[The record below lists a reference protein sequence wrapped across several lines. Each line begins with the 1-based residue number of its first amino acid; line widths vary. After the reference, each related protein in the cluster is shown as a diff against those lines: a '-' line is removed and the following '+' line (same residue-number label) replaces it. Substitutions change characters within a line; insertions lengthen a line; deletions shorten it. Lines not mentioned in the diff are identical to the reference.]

1 MGQKVNPKVIR
12 IGITRDWDSKWYAG
26 KREYTNLLHQDLEIE
41 KALRAKLTEG
51 GISKIEILRT
61 QGKVIINIH
70 TSRPG
75 IIIGRGGSII
85 EDLKTTLGKKF
96 KTTFAINIKEI
107 KKPALDAAT
116 VAESIAMQV
125 EKRISYRR
133 ACKMTL
139 EKAMEGGARGAKI
152 RVSGRLNGVEI
163 AREEFFS
170 LGKIPLHTFRAD
182 IDYAVATAKTTFG
195 SIGVKVWIY
204 RGEIFKKDLHA
215 KLQNEIEE
223 IKNT

>member
-26 KREYTNLLHQDLEIE
+26 KGKYTELLHQDIEVE
-41 KALRAKLTEG
+41 KAIRAKLTEG
-51 GISKIEILRT
+51 GISRIEILRT

-70 TSRPG
+70 TSKPG

-85 EDLKTTLGKKF
+85 EDMKAMLEKKF

-116 VAESIAMQV
+116 VAESIAQQV

-133 ACKMTL
+133 ACKMAL
-139 EKAMEGGARGAKI
+139 EKAMEAGGKGAKI

-163 AREEFFS
+163 ARSEFYS
-170 LGKIPLHTFRAD
+170 EGQIPLHTFRAD
-182 IDYAVATAKTTFG
+182 IDYAAYPANTTYG
-195 SIGVKVWIY
+195 VIGVKVWINKGLVFN
-204 RGEIFKKDLHA
+204 RKKKDA
-215 KLQNEIEE
+215 SA
-223 IKNT
+223 